1 MTEAPRKPLPL
12 PTPET
17 QPFWDGLKAHEL
29 RIQRCQDCGR
39 AYFYPR
45 PFCPRCFSW
54 NVTWFVASGRAR
66 LHTYEVIHRAAPAFA
81 ADAPYV
87 LAVVELEEGPRM
99 LTNIVGAEPEPA
111 GLPVDMPL
119 QIEYDDVSEAITLP
133 KFRPSQKLQSQ
144 QS

>member
-1 MTEAPRKPLPL
+1 MAEAPPKPRPV

-17 QPFWDGLKAHEL
+17 GPYWDGLKRHEL
-29 RIQRCQDCGR
+29 RIQRCLDCNQ

-54 NVTWFVASGRAR
+54 NVEWITASGRAR
-66 LHTYEVIHRAAPAFA
+66 LHTFEVVHRAPPAFA

-99 LTNIVGAEPEPA
+99 MTNLVGVAPNPA
-111 GLPVDMPL
+111 QLPLDMPL
-119 QIEYDDVSEAITLP
+119 EISYEDVADQVTLP
-133 KFRPSQKLQSQ
+133 KFRPAGG
-144 QS
+144 